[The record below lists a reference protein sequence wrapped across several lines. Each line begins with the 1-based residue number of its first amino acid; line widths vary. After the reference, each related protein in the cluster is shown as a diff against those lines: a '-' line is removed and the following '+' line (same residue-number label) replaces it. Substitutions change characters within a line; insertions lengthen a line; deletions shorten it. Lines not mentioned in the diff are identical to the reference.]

1 MKIELK
7 CEDGSSHEI
16 EDIYMAVHSKLIR
29 NILKHSDGNEAIK
42 LPLIEGEI
50 LTVIISWI
58 KDQDSLKLDNYDSL
72 FVCDL
77 LVASEFMEIPLLSS
91 TINTWWSQQISS
103 GNISASDVL
112 IFARNFCILDLEKI
126 CLEIRNYRNE
136 LLKCFG
142 IDSDYRNL

>member
-7 CEDGSSHEI
+7 CDDGSSHEI

-29 NILKHSDGNEAIK
+29 NILKYSDINPNEAIK

-58 KDQDSLKLDNYDSL
+58 KDHDSLKLDNYDSL

-91 TINTWWSQQISS
+91 TINTWWGQQISS
-103 GNISASDVL
+103 GNISASDVPSSSL
-112 IFARNFCILDLEKI
+112 PSTSFLRHW
-126 CLEIRNYRNE
+126 
-136 LLKCFG
+136 FG
-142 IDSDYRNL
+142 PRANQR

>member
-103 GNISASDVL
+103 GNITASDVL